1 MAAAMQ
7 NGTAQYVPIVLD
19 RPRRLCFDLNA
30 LIALEEATGWDM
42 MRGGV
47 QTASLKLKEVRA
59 LLWAGLLHEDP
70 KLKQEDVGKLLH
82 MGNIGEIGDIVMQAY
97 GRSMPEATEAGK
109 AEENQESP

>member
-1 MAAAMQ
+1 MGTAMR

-47 QTASLKLKEVRA
+47 QTATLKLKDVRA

-70 KLKQEDVGKLLH
+70 KLKQEDVGKYLH
-82 MGNIGEIGDIVMQAY
+82 MGNIGEVGEIVMRAY
-97 GRSMPEATEAGK
+97 GGSMPEAPEVGK
-109 AEENQESP
+109 AQEAPESP